1 MQPCGNCRH
10 LLRCFP
16 RILSTCAICPNLF
29 NVKAKRSSLN
39 GIKRQGGGRGK
50 GRIRVMQ
57 SIHIMQTARI
67 EQG

>member
-1 MQPCGNCRH
+1 MFMQPCGNCRH
-10 LLRCFP
+10 LLRCFHEYYRLMQFVP
-16 RILSTCAICPNLF
+16 SY
-29 NVKAKRSSLN
+29 S
-39 GIKRQGGGRGK
+39 RQSKTIIFTDKTEK

>member
-10 LLRCFP
+10 LLRCFHEYYRLMQFVP
-16 RILSTCAICPNLF
+16 SYSS
-29 NVKAKRSSLN
+29 VKAKRSSLR
-39 GIKRQGGGRGK
+39 IKREK
-50 GRIRVMQ
+50 GLIRVMQ